1 MEELEKAAELL
12 LEDYDTLKKSDG
24 YLYDL
29 ADVLKQVL
37 SNSSQKYHRE
47 MVSAYRSA
55 DIAKFNE
62 ASDQFLSLI
71 DKVEEVLGTRKEFL
85 FGTWTRTECEIAG
98 NYLGFLSAGRE
109 WRTERLLQPSVGR
122 SYTGL
127 LQTALDDVDQ
137 SEKGRNER
145 RKHTE
150 HQLVCF

>member
-29 ADVLKQVL
+29 ADILKQVL

-47 MVSAYRSA
+47 MVSAYRSG

-71 DKVEEVLGTRKEFL
+71 DKVEEV
-85 FGTWTRTECEIAG
+85 
-98 NYLGFLSAGRE
+98 
-109 WRTERLLQPSVGR
+109 
-122 SYTGL
+122 
-127 LQTALDDVDQ
+127 
-137 SEKGRNER
+137 SEPEKNSCSEPGQNRRRNWQR
-145 RKHTE
+145 VTMTSQKISTN
-150 HQLVCF
+150 

>member
-1 MEELEKAAELL
+1 MHARQRVSVRHQPGKCSDRLRYGRAGKAAELL

-85 FGTWTRTECEIAG
+85 FGTWTEQAKKP
-98 NYLGFLSAGRE
+98 GR
-109 WRTERLLQPSVGR
+109 G
-122 SYTGL
+122 
-127 LQTALDDVDQ
+127 
-137 SEKGRNER
+137 
-145 RKHTE
+145 
-150 HQLVCF
+150 